1 MQNDKHRFGHASEEE
16 QALDIYSIF
25 TDVAKHWTS
34 LILLTVSAVLLS
46 YVVLSIIH
54 PLEYA
59 TSATMVVKNINESEA
74 SGSATG
80 SDVYENLS
88 YAADS
93 ASRLTNILSSK
104 ELKTAV
110 AKELG
115 LKNFHGTARAA
126 TLGESN
132 LLEITVRAESPYISF
147 REVESILRNY
157 TKFSGDLVGGVEL
170 TVLEKPKVQ
179 EKAEHP
185 LQNVKYS
192 LIIGEAVFLFLCIL
206 LAVMS
211 LMRDTVRNSK
221 EVESKIDAKLLA
233 TIVHE
238 EKHRKGKKRIGGEK
252 ASILITDPVTSFQY
266 AEGMRKLATRL
277 LNEMTEK
284 NYKTLLVSS
293 ATENEGKS
301 TAAVNI
307 ALAMAQIDKKVLLV
321 DMDFRKPSM
330 YKVLNLQDAD
340 FKELSSFVAENE
352 KSSAEE
358 IRNKCAELI
367 YHVPG
372 TELSAVLNSKAVPQ
386 AMEKYAD
393 VIKHIIDGLSA
404 EADYVIIDT
413 APISLVSDAE
423 ELSSMV
429 DTSIIVIRQHMVE
442 AKEINDTID
451 ALGGREHMM
460 GCVFNNARKDIANS
474 AGTGYGYGYG
484 YGGHYAE

>member
-1 MQNDKHRFGHASEEE
+1 
-16 QALDIYSIF
+16 
-25 TDVAKHWTS
+25 
-34 LILLTVSAVLLS
+34 
-46 YVVLSIIH
+46 
-54 PLEYA
+54 
-59 TSATMVVKNINESEA
+59 
-74 SGSATG
+74 
-80 SDVYENLS
+80 
-88 YAADS
+88 
-93 ASRLTNILSSK
+93 
-104 ELKTAV
+104 
-110 AKELG
+110 
-115 LKNFHGTARAA
+115 
-126 TLGESN
+126 
-132 LLEITVRAESPYISF
+132 
-147 REVESILRNY
+147 
-157 TKFSGDLVGGVEL
+157 
-170 TVLEKPKVQ
+170 
-179 EKAEHP
+179 
-185 LQNVKYS
+185 
-192 LIIGEAVFLFLCIL
+192 
-206 LAVMS
+206 
-211 LMRDTVRNSK
+211 
-221 EVESKIDAKLLA
+221 
-233 TIVHE
+233 
-238 EKHRKGKKRIGGEK
+238 
-252 ASILITDPVTSFQY
+252 
-266 AEGMRKLATRL
+266 MRKLATRL
-277 LNEMTEK
+277 LNEMAEK

-301 TAAVNI
+301 TVAVNI

-330 YKVLNLQDAD
+330 YKILNLQDAD
-340 FKELSSFVAENE
+340 FKELSSFVTENE

>member
-1 MQNDKHRFGHASEEE
+1 MQYNRYKISRGSEEE
-16 QALDIYSIF
+16 QSLDLYSIL
-25 TDVAKHWTS
+25 TDVAKHWIS
-34 LILLTVSAVLLS
+34 LILMTISAALISYIILS
-46 YVVLSIIH
+46 TIH

-59 TSATMVVKNINESEA
+59 TSVTMVVTNNNENEQTTS
-74 SGSATG
+74 STG
-80 SDVYENLS
+80 ADVYENLN

-104 ELKTAV
+104 ELKMAV

-115 LKNFHGTARAA
+115 IESFQGNAKAV

-132 LLEITVRAESPYISF
+132 LLEITVRAESPYISY

-179 EKAEHP
+179 EKPEQP
-185 LQNVKYS
+185 LQNVMYS
-192 LIIGEAVFLFLCIL
+192 LVIAETVFLLICTA
-206 LAVMS
+206 LAIISM
-211 LMRDTVRNSK
+211 MRDTVHNSK
-221 EVESKIDAKLLA
+221 EVESKIDARLLA

-238 EKHRKGKKRIGGEK
+238 EKHKKGKKRIGGEK

-266 AEGMRKLATRL
+266 VEGMRKLGTRL
-277 LNEMTEK
+277 LNEMDEK
-284 NYKTLLVSS
+284 KYKTLLVSS

-301 TAAVNI
+301 TVAVNI

-330 YKVLNLQDAD
+330 YKILNQQDAE
-340 FKELSSFVAENE
+340 FNELGLFLIDNE
-352 KSSAEE
+352 KSSQQE
-358 IRNKCAELI
+358 IENKCIDLI
-367 YHVPG
+367 HRIPG
-372 TELSAVLNSKAVPQ
+372 TDLSVVLNRKAVPQ

-393 VIKHIIDGLSA
+393 TIRCVINNLA
-404 EADYVIIDT
+404 ENVDYIIIDT

-423 ELSSMV
+423 ELASMV
-429 DTSIIVIRQHMVE
+429 DSSIIVIRQHMVE
-442 AKEINDTID
+442 AQEINDTID
-451 ALGGREHMM
+451 AMGGKDRVL
-460 GCVFNNARKDIANS
+460 GCVFNNARKDIAGGN
-474 AGTGYGYGYG
+474 APGYGYG